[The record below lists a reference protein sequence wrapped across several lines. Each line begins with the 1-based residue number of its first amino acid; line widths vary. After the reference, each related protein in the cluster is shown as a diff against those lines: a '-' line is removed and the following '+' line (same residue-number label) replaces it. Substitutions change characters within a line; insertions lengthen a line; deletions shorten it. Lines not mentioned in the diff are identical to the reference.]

1 MLIPPEALSSTA
13 LEGLIREFILSH
25 SDGGEELLLST
36 AAIASVKAGL
46 KRGELVISYAEH
58 NDSAAIR
65 LRSELPAVTD
75 SAAD

>member
-1 MLIPPEALSSTA
+1 MLIPPEALSSAA
-13 LEGLIREFILSH
+13 LDGLIGEFILSH
-25 SDGGEELLLST
+25 GDGSEEQLISA
-36 AAIASVKAGL
+36 AAIAAVKAGL

-75 SAAD
+75 SDAG

>member
-1 MLIPPEALSSTA
+1 MLIPTEALSTTA
-13 LEGLIREFILSH
+13 LDGLIREFILSH
-25 SDGGEELLLST
+25 SDGSEEQSIS
-36 AAIASVKAGL
+36 AAAFASVKAGL

-75 SAAD
+75 SGAD

>member
-1 MLIPPEALSSTA
+1 MLIPPAALSSAA
-13 LEGLIREFILSH
+13 LTGLIREFILSH
-25 SDGGEELLLST
+25 ADGAEEQ
-36 AAIASVKAGL
+36 AVNDDAIAAVQAGL

-75 SAAD
+75 SDAG